1 MQTRASIVELL
12 DFEKIPLDPGIGS
25 SLYTAPVKKKPAS
38 ENSLRAGEL
47 AQLTGVSTDT
57 LRHYERKGL
66 LAAQR
71 LPNGYRT
78 YAAQAV
84 ERVRLIRSALAIG
97 FSLDELAR
105 VLRVR
110 DAGGAPCRQ
119 VRAFT
124 ADRLAELERLI
135 DELCATR
142 DELRELLQ
150 SWDQRLEQSQT
161 GPARLLETLANT
173 SFGNGHRHQALAV
186 QGLKPKA
193 KRRREQ
199 T

>member
-1 MQTRASIVELL
+1 MQTPASIVELPK
-12 DFEKIPLDPGIGS
+12 FEKIPLDPGTGS
-25 SLYTAPVKKKPAS
+25 NLYTVPVKKKTAA
-38 ENSLRAGEL
+38 ENGLRAGEL

-66 LAAQR
+66 LTVQR
-71 LPNGYRT
+71 LPNGYRV

-84 ERVRLIRSALAIG
+84 ERVRLIRNALAIG
-97 FSLDELAR
+97 FGLDELAR
-105 VLRVR
+105 ILRVR

-119 VRAFT
+119 VHTLA
-124 ADRLAELERLI
+124 ANRLAELERLI
-135 DELCATR
+135 DDLCATR

-150 SWDQRLEQSQT
+150 GWDQRLEQAQT

-173 SFGNGHRHQALAV
+173 SFGNGQRQQALAV